1 MSSAVPSDARIA
13 IRLPASF
20 KSTIEEAAALRG
32 QSLTDFA
39 VSTLMDGAHRIIE
52 ENRVTELSN
61 RDRDRFLAM
70 LDDDQVRP
78 NKALRA
84 AAKAYRKWA
93 KTAGK

>member
-1 MSSAVPSDARIA
+1 MSSAIPSNARID
-13 IRLPASF
+13 IRIPASF

-39 VSTLMDGAHRIIE
+39 VSMLMDGAHRIIQ

-61 RDRDRFLAM
+61 RDRDRFLAI
-70 LDDDQVRP
+70 LDDEQARP
-78 NKALRA
+78 NKALQA

-93 KTAGK
+93 KNAGR